1 MRAGFALA
9 IHGGA
14 GTVRREA
21 LTAEDEAGFHRGLR
35 ASLLA
40 GSRVLAAWG
49 SALDAVTAS
58 VVALEDDPRFNAGRG
73 SVLTTEGR
81 PEMDAAVMNG
91 ADHAAGAVAG
101 VCGPRNPV
109 LAARAV
115 MERSGHVLLAGF
127 GAERFCRERGLAF
140 EPLTYF
146 LTPRRSQAL
155 ERELDRRRKNAPD
168 RRDDAERHGTVGAVA
183 RDVNGNLA
191 AATST
196 GGMSAKLPGRV
207 GDSPVFGA
215 GTWADNAT
223 CAVSATGHGEFFIRW
238 AAAHE
243 VACRMRHLGETIDA
257 AAEAVVGELRTIGGS
272 GGLIA
277 VDREGRIAMPLNGG
291 GMYRGA
297 IGPDGVPRTAIY
309 HEPLLPGCEG

>member
-1 MRAGFALA
+1 MSFVLA

-14 GTVRREA
+14 GAIPRHAMTPEG
-21 LTAEDEAGFHRGLR
+21 EAGYRAGLR

-40 GSRVLAAWG
+40 GYRVLASGG
-49 SALDAVTAS
+49 SALDAVTAA
-58 VVALEDDPRFNAGRG
+58 VVALEDDPQFNAGRG

-91 ADHAAGAVAG
+91 ADRAAGAVAG

-115 MERSGHVLLAGF
+115 MERSGHVLLIGE
-127 GAERFCRERGLAF
+127 GAERFCRAHGVAF
-140 EPLTYF
+140 EPATYF
-146 LTPRRSQAL
+146 LTPRRVKAL
-155 ERELDRRRKNAPD
+155 EDELERQRIDAPD
-168 RRDDAERHGTVGAVA
+168 LRDDFARHGTVGAVA
-183 RDVNGNLA
+183 RDARGMLA

-196 GGMSAKLPGRV
+196 GGMTAKLPGRV

-215 GTWADNAT
+215 GTWADET
-223 CAVSATGHGEFFIRW
+223 CAVSATGHGELFIRI

-243 VACRMRHLGETIDA
+243 IASRMRYLSQTIEA
-257 AAEAVVGELRTIGGS
+257 AAEAVIMALAQFGGS

-277 VDREGRIAMPLNGG
+277 VDREGSVAQPFSSE

-297 IGPDGVPRTAIY
+297 IGPDGVARVAIY
-309 HEPLLPGCEG
+309 REALGA